1 MASDL
6 PPKGVKR
13 ELPPE
18 VSPIS
23 GFAPVKRQATESHTV
38 QPTPAKFLWAT
49 CQDMN
54 ESERLHIKEIAV
66 EQAEDHCL
74 RIQRVLESALGKTKG
89 DASSTGSLAIE
100 RKMFN
105 QWLEELNNL
114 RNRHHK
120 LEILVGVEGPTGAG
134 KSSFLAALV
143 GLSELFPSGQQGA
156 ATAVVGKA
164 SWNWDDKPGSEF
176 RAKILKN
183 SLPSDCDDPE
193 EREDEIT
200 NTENRVKWELPRI
213 KAVWGMKREELQAV
227 ADTCNTEQSYH
238 KALQLILKKNPQA
251 CRFLQDGAIEFSAA
265 KRKELNSK
273 VKPFLD
279 STAVNHGAGLPFSVW
294 PLIQDVHMY
303 VKSNFLRPGMT
314 VVDLP
319 GCGDATAS
327 RGEIA
332 KKFSHRLDVRLVV
345 SPIARATDEKQ
356 GQALMQS
363 GFDEA
368 QMKIRGKYDGR
379 GFGVILSKMD
389 EIDVGIYI
397 EGSYELQSDP
407 ETSEKLGDLKKL
419 RKRKEKGHSKLKT
432 TQAQLEWAARERN
445 ELHEDYR
452 MAMEGL
458 VPGSEGKFIN
468 KAKITYSYIITDQSK
483 ANGENVEELKTR
495 ADNATAACKRGLDM
509 IKTCKSNIEKV
520 CKEIEEIED
529 WLHDKV
535 TQTRNQ
541 YVKDRLQENHAI
553 RQAALNRSDKGSPP
567 LPIFPISSK
576 AYWKL
581 RDKKPPIQSFTTY
594 PSTGLPAVREWLI
607 GATMSKREKHLD
619 DILGAY
625 QGLMAM
631 MRFYSQEKG
640 IDTNFNISRST
651 VESALAQTHREFS
664 IVSTYMVTAESEID
678 LEQNLGT
685 NLSKAA
691 MKIQELNPL
700 EDVKRIC
707 KASSDEAVRVAAKW
721 SRKYPADDHDPEM
734 MRCNTYTAILSR
746 NGSTYTQKGTGITYN
761 WLEDLGGLLLRSIC
775 KEWDDQMNQRLMEIK
790 APIMEAFKKTWT
802 EYVSQLKQDIRDNL
816 PALEVSFNNFAATA
830 DDGLLPSD
838 SSIQK
843 MLDKLSEDAS
853 EVTDDVVE
861 LYGQELEPVF
871 ETALNIKGNGAYKRR
886 RDSVTTKIRRISV
899 HIARP
904 IVNKLSARLE
914 ARKAVVPQDLRR
926 IAQEA
931 IDRLKHELSFHLHN
945 LLENYPTNEELKK
958 EKIELQK
965 DIRVRVEEW
974 ELAWQP
980 RESKDEKTMSLDLK
994 SPGDTQVIIEDD
1006 DCDSDKGEEV
1016 VNNPLEAIG
1025 DDMENL
1031 FRDEEM
1037 QDA

>member
-6 PPKGVKR
+6 PPSAIKR
-13 ELPPE
+13 ERPPG

-23 GFAPVKRQATESHTV
+23 NIAPAKRQTDELHKV

-49 CQDMN
+49 CQGMN
-54 ESERLHIKEIAV
+54 ESMRLNIKEVAV
-66 EQAEDHCL
+66 EQAEENCL
-74 RIQRVLESALGKTKG
+74 KIQHVLESALGKSKK
-89 DASSTGSLAIE
+89 DAISTGSLAIE
-100 RKMFN
+100 RKMFK
-105 QWLEELNNL
+105 QWIEELNNL
-114 RNRHHK
+114 RDRHHK
-120 LEILVGVEGPTGAG
+120 HEILVGVEGPTGAG

-176 RAKILKN
+176 RAKVTLCDKADIEQSIKNLLKDMKRL
-183 SLPSDCDDPE
+183 SKLKSTLPRDCDDPE

-200 NTENRVKWELPRI
+200 NTGNRINWELPRI
-213 KAVWGMKREELQAV
+213 KAVWGLKREELQVV
-227 ADTCNTEQSYH
+227 ADTCNSDQSYH
-238 KALQLILKKNPQA
+238 KTVQWILKKNPQA
-251 CRFLQDGAIEFSAA
+251 CRFLQDGVIEFNAA
-265 KRKELNSK
+265 KRKELNRK
-273 VKPFLD
+273 IKPFLD
-279 STAVNHGAGLPFSVW
+279 STAVNHGAGSPFSVW

-332 KKFSHRLDVRLVV
+332 KKFAHRLDVRLVV

-379 GFGVILSKMD
+379 GFGVILSMMD
-389 EIDVGIYI
+389 QIDVSTYV
-397 EGSYELQSDP
+397 EGSYELQNDP
-407 ETSEKLGDLKKL
+407 ETSQKLEELKTLQQRKQNGHKKL
-419 RKRKEKGHSKLKT
+419 RN
-432 TQAQLEWAARERN
+432 TQAQLKLVERERK
-445 ELHEDYR
+445 EAHENHR
-452 MAMEGL
+452 MAKESPL
-458 VPGSEGKFIN
+458 PGSE
-468 KAKITYSYIITDQSK
+468 DQSN
-483 ANGENVEELKTR
+483 ANRENIEELKTK
-495 ADNATAACKRGLDM
+495 ADNATAAYKRGSDM
-509 IKTCKSNIEKV
+509 INTLKSNIEKV
-520 CKEIEEIED
+520 CEEMEEIED
-529 WLHDKV
+529 WLHNKV

-541 YVKDRLQENHAI
+541 YVKDRLQESHAI

-567 LPIFPISSK
+567 LPIFPVSSK
-576 AYWKL
+576 AYWRL
-581 RDKKPPIQSFTTY
+581 RQKEPPIQSYTTIS
-594 PSTGLPAVREWLI
+594 STGLPAVREWLVE
-607 GATMSKREKHLD
+607 ATLSKREKHLD
-619 DILGAY
+619 DVLGAY

-640 IDTNFNISRST
+640 IDANFDISRST
-651 VESALAQTHREFS
+651 VEDALAQTHRDFS
-664 IVSTYMVTAESEID
+664 IK
-678 LEQNLGT
+678 LGAS
-685 NLSKAA
+685 LSKAA
-691 MKIQELNPL
+691 LKIQELNPL

-707 KASSDEAVRVAAKW
+707 KASSDEAVRVAAKR
-721 SRKYPADDHDPEM
+721 SRKYPADDHDTEM

-746 NGSTYTQKGTGITYN
+746 NGSMYTPKGTGITYN

-816 PALEVSFNNFAATA
+816 PALEVSFNHFAATA

-838 SSIQK
+838 SNIQK

-861 LYGQELEPVF
+861 LYGRELEPVF
-871 ETALNIKGNGAYKRR
+871 EAALNIKGNGSYKRR
-886 RDSVTTKIRRISV
+886 RDCVTNKIRKISV

-904 IVNKLSARLE
+904 IVNKLSERLE
-914 ARKAVVPQDLRR
+914 ARKALVPRDLHR

-945 LLENYPTNEELKK
+945 LLENYPASEELKK
-958 EKIELQK
+958 KKIELQK

-974 ELAWQP
+974 ELGWQP
-980 RESKDEKTMSLDLK
+980 QGSKDEKIMGSNLK
-994 SPGDTQVIIEDD
+994 GPGDTQVIIEDD
-1006 DCDSDKGEEV
+1006 DSDSDKGEEV
-1016 VNNPLEAIG
+1016 VDTPLEAIG

-1031 FRDEEM
+1031 FRDDEM